1 MTEQTSPTTES
12 IEKPASSAEQT
23 KTPAKFFKDW
33 SFEHWAYLHGKP
45 KASAKFKTI
54 PEDFVVTENLGFEL
68 TGSGENVFL
77 LIEKTELNTH
87 QVCEYLA
94 KFFGRRLRDIG
105 YAGLK
110 DKQSVSRQWFS
121 IQMNITQNIDLTKL
135 GTENIRL
142 IEHSRHI
149 KKLKIGALK
158 SNHFDILLKDIT
170 DVIDTIGRLEQIKTQ
185 GVPNYFGLQRFG
197 FKGNNL
203 NWADRM
209 SAGEDIK
216 NRKIKGFAL
225 SASRSYIFNEVVNE
239 RLNQQLFDKAL
250 NGDVFILTGSNSY
263 FSQDVDDKIIQR
275 LQENDIQVSAPL
287 FGKGEFETTGQVLE
301 LETQVAGRHANWQ
314 KMLVDNGLKQERRSI
329 LLNPENLTWLVK
341 GNDLLVS
348 FDLPTGC
355 FATSILRECV
365 DFIQEYS

>member
-1 MTEQTSPTTES
+1 MTDVVDTKLDDTKQ
-12 IEKPASSAEQT
+12 PASKT
-23 KTPAKFFKDW
+23 DTPAEFFKDW

-45 KASAKFKTI
+45 KASAKFKTV

-68 TGSGENVFL
+68 TGEGENVFL
-77 LIEKTELNTH
+77 LIEKTQLNTQ

-121 IQMNITQNIDLTKL
+121 VQMNVTQDIDLTKL

-149 KKLKIGALK
+149 KKLKVGALK
-158 SNHFDILLKDIT
+158 SNHFDILLRDVT
-170 DVIDTIGRLEQIKTQ
+170 DVIDTIGQLEKIIKH

-209 SAGEDIK
+209 SNGEDIK
-216 NRKIKGFAL
+216 NKKIKGFAL
-225 SASRSYIFNEVVNE
+225 SASRSYIFNQVINE
-239 RLNQQLFDKAL
+239 RLKQNIFTQPV
-250 NGDVFILTGSNSY
+250 NGDVFILNGSNSY
-263 FSQDVDDKIIQR
+263 FSQDVDDEINKR
-275 LQENDIQVSAPL
+275 LLENDIRISAPL
-287 FGKGEFETTGQVLE
+287 FGKGNFETTGEVLE
-301 LETQVAGRHANWQ
+301 LESNTANQHVNWQ
-314 KMLVDNGLKQERRSI
+314 KMLCEHGLKQERRSI
-329 LLNPENLTWLVK
+329 LLMPDNLTWQVK
-341 GNDLLVS
+341 GNDLLIS
-348 FDLPTGC
+348 FDLSTGC
-355 FATSILRECV
+355 FATSVLRECV

>member
-1 MTEQTSPTTES
+1 MTEQALSTT
-12 IEKPASSAEQT
+12 SSAEQT
-23 KTPAKFFKDW
+23 KTPAEFFKDW
-33 SFEHWAYLHGKP
+33 SFGHWAYLHGKP

-68 TGSGENVFL
+68 TGSGENLFL
-77 LIEKTELNTH
+77 LIEKTELNTG

-94 KFFGRRLRDIG
+94 KFFNRRLRDIG

-121 IQMNITQNIDLTKL
+121 IQMNVTQDIDLTTL
-135 GTENIRL
+135 GTENIKL
-142 IEHSRHI
+142 ISHTRHI

-209 SAGEDIK
+209 SSGEDIK

-225 SASRSYIFNEVVNE
+225 SASRSYIFNEVINE
-239 RLNQQLFDKAL
+239 RLKQNLFSTAV
-250 NGDVFILTGSNSY
+250 NGDVYILTGSNSF
-263 FSQDVDDKIIQR
+263 FSQDVDDQISKR
-275 LQENDIQVSAPL
+275 LQENDIQISAPL
-287 FGKGEFETTGQVLE
+287 FGKGEFATKGQVLE
-301 LETQVAGRHANWQ
+301 LESEIADQQTNWQ

-329 LLNPENLTWLVK
+329 LLTPENLTWQVK

-355 FATSILRECV
+355 FATSVLRECV